1 MRMDVSTYRQ
11 LFGVIALLIWAAS
24 LALPVETDC
33 DSLPIKGYVVLETG
47 WLGPLGGQFGWYA
60 NLFMLWTIGQ
70 MLFDRPPGGIPTII
84 GLGLALSALTWERL
98 PSDAGYSTL
107 CQRHVGFYTWI
118 ACAVLLA
125 FFALAEWRSDKV
137 TKSRN
142 DLTT

>member
-1 MRMDVSTYRQ
+1 MRIDVSAYRQ
-11 LFGVIALLIWAAS
+11 LVGVVALMIWITS

-33 DSLPIKGYVVLETG
+33 GYHPIKGYLVLETG

-70 MLFDRPPGGIPTII
+70 MLFNKRPGGIPAIM

-107 CQRHVGFYTWI
+107 CERHIGFYTWI
-118 ACAVLLA
+118 ACAAVLAL
-125 FFALAEWRSDKV
+125 FALAEWSGHKA
-137 TKSRN
+137 TKSKN

>member
-1 MRMDVSTYRQ
+1 MDVSTYRQ
-11 LFGVIALLIWAAS
+11 LFGVIALLIWIAS

-33 DSLPIKGYVVLETG
+33 DSLPIKGYLVLETG

-60 NLFMLWTIGQ
+60 NIFMLWTTGQ
-70 MLFDRPPGGIPTII
+70 LLINKRPGAIPTSI

-125 FFALAEWRSDKV
+125 FFALAEWRSNKAA
-137 TKSRN
+137 TE
-142 DLTT
+142 THE